1 MSVRTATMLLPSS
14 LKSWL
19 SWRPSQ
25 GLLKKSFSGLSSVSM
40 HMSSQETSTMY
51 RPLTLSLNRVMLLCR
66 SLALRGVHFG
76 SFFGAW
82 CSTISGES
90 SSGWPKNSN
99 RWVHLHYVSMNTEI
113 FLRLMLLIVVLQ
125 FSCRGN
131 YTWILSCLGELY
143 KSSELSLSWFISLSG
158 VGLHPRASTLLLSRN
173 ELLRRPIS
181 LLIQSVSSR
190 TWVARM

>member
-1 MSVRTATMLLPSS
+1 MSVQTATMLLPFS

-40 HMSSQETSTMY
+40 HMSSEETSTMY
-51 RPLTLSLNRVMLLCR
+51 HPSTLSLNLVMLSCR
-66 SLALRGVHFG
+66 SLALRGVYFG
-76 SFFGAW
+76 SIFGVW
-82 CSTISGES
+82 RSVISCES

-99 RWVHLHYVSMNTEI
+99 RWVHLHYVSMNTEV
-113 FLRLMLLIVVLQ
+113 FLRLMLLIVGLQ

-143 KSSELSLSWFISLSG
+143 KSSGLSLSWLISLSG

-173 ELLRRPIS
+173 EIFRRPIS